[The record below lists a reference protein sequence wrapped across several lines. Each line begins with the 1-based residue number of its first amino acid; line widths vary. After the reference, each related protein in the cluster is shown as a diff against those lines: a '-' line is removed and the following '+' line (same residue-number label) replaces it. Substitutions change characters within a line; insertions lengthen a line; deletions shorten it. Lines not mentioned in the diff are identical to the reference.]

1 MQCCE
6 LELTDMPTIH
16 PTAIVEEGATLGEGV
31 VIGPQCHV
39 GPSVTLGQGTE
50 LKANV
55 CVYGNTSLGQRCVVW
70 PGAVLGGD
78 PQDLKYAGE
87 DSRLVIGDRNEI
99 REHVTIHKG
108 TDADTGVTTLG
119 SDNLIMAYAH
129 IAHDCVVGSHVVIT
143 NTVQLAGHVL
153 VEDHAAIGG
162 ASAVH
167 HFVTI
172 GAYAF
177 VAGMTRV
184 VHDVPPYMFVEG
196 NPAKVRAVNSVAV
209 QRHGLGKK
217 ALDALKHAW
226 RLLYK
231 NIAEGEGI
239 GQTNAALA
247 ELEQAYPSHPQVQR
261 VIQSVKQSTAGTFG
275 RYRESL
281 RKDAKFQNP
290 VK

>member
-1 MQCCE
+1 
-6 LELTDMPTIH
+6 MPTIH
-16 PTAIVEEGATLGEGV
+16 PTAIIERGATLGEGV
-31 VIGPQCHV
+31 AIGPYCHV
-39 GPSVTLGQGTE
+39 GSAVTIDDGTE
-50 LKANV
+50 LRSNV
-55 CVYGNTSLGQRCVVW
+55 CVYGNTSIGEQCVVW

-78 PQDLKYAGE
+78 PQDLKFAGE
-87 DSRLVIGDRNEI
+87 DSRLTIGDRNEI

-108 TDADTGVTTLG
+108 TDADTGVTTIG
-119 SDNLIMAYAH
+119 DDNLIMAYAH
-129 IAHDCVVGSHVVIT
+129 IAHDCVIGNHVIIT
-143 NTVQLAGHVL
+143 NAVQLAGHVL

-162 ASAVH
+162 SSAVH

-184 VHDVPPYMFVEG
+184 VHDVPPFMFVEG

-209 QRHGLGKK
+209 QRHGLGTD
-217 ALDALKHAW
+217 ALHALKHAW

-239 GQTNAALA
+239 GHTDAALT
-247 ELEQAYPSHPQVQR
+247 ELKSAYPDQPQVQR
-261 VIQSVKQSTAGTFG
+261 VIASVQRSTTGTFG

-281 RKDAKFQNP
+281 RRDEKLKNP

>member
-1 MQCCE
+1 
-6 LELTDMPTIH
+6 MPTIH
-16 PTAIVEEGATLGEGV
+16 PTAIIERGATLSEGV
-31 VIGPQCHV
+31 TIGPQCHI
-39 GPSVTLGQGTE
+39 GPGVTIGEGTE
-50 LKANV
+50 LRANV
-55 CVYGNTSLGQRCVVW
+55 CVYGNTSIGSQCVVW

-108 TDADTGVTTLG
+108 TDADTGVTMIG
-119 SDNLIMAYAH
+119 NDNLIMAYAH
-129 IAHDCVVGSHVVIT
+129 IAHDCVIGNHVIIT

-172 GAYAF
+172 GGYGF

-184 VHDVPPYMFVEG
+184 VHDVPPFMFVEG
-196 NPAKVRAVNSVAV
+196 NPAKVRAVNAVAV
-209 QRHGLGKK
+209 QRHGLGKA
-217 ALDALKHAW
+217 ALDPLKHAW
-226 RLLYK
+226 RLLYR

-239 GQTNAALA
+239 GHTNDALA
-247 ELEQAYPSHPQVQR
+247 ELQETYPDHPQVQR
-261 VIQSVKQSTAGTFG
+261 VIESIQRSTAGTFG

-281 RKDAKFQNP
+281 RRDEKYKNP

>member
-1 MQCCE
+1 
-6 LELTDMPTIH
+6 MPTVH
-16 PTAIVEEGATLGEGV
+16 PTAIIEKGATLGEGV
-31 VIGPQCHV
+31 TIGPFCHV
-39 GPSVTLGQGTE
+39 GPSVTIGDGTE
-50 LKANV
+50 LRSNV
-55 CVYGNTSLGQRCVVW
+55 CVYGRTSIGRQCVVW

-78 PQDLKYAGE
+78 PQDLKFAGE
-87 DSRLVIGDRNEI
+87 DSRLTIGDRNEI

-108 TDADTGVTTLG
+108 TDADTGLTSIG
-119 SDNLIMAYAH
+119 NDNLIMAYAH
-129 IAHDCVVGSHVVIT
+129 IAHDCVIGNHVIIT

-153 VEDHAAIGG
+153 IEDHAAVGG

-184 VHDVPPYMFVEG
+184 VHDVPPFMFVEG
-196 NPAKVRAVNSVAV
+196 NPAKARAVNSVAV
-209 QRHGLGKK
+209 QRHKLGTD
-217 ALDALKHAW
+217 ALRALKHAW

-231 NIAEGEGI
+231 NLAEGEGI
-239 GQTNAALA
+239 GQTSAALA
-247 ELEQAYPSHPQVQR
+247 ELKSTYPDQPQVQR
-261 VIQSVKQSTAGTFG
+261 VIASVERSTAGAYG

-281 RKDAKFQNP
+281 RRDEKLKNP

>member
-1 MQCCE
+1 
-6 LELTDMPTIH
+6 MPTIH
-16 PTAIVEEGATLGEGV
+16 PTAIVERGATLGEAV
-31 VIGPQCHV
+31 IIGPHCHV
-39 GPSVTLGQGTE
+39 GPAVTIDQGTE
-50 LKANV
+50 LRANV
-55 CVYGNTSLGQRCVVW
+55 CVYGNTSIGKQCVIW

-78 PQDLKYAGE
+78 PQDLKFAGE
-87 DSRLVIGDRNEI
+87 DSRLTLGDRNEI
-99 REHVTIHKG
+99 REHVTINKG
-108 TDADTGVTTLG
+108 TDADAGVTTIG
-119 SDNLIMAYAH
+119 NDNLIMAYAH
-129 IAHDCVVGSHVVIT
+129 IAHDCIVGNHCILT
-143 NTVQLAGHVL
+143 NTVQLAGHVV

-184 VHDVPPYMFVEG
+184 VHDVPPFMFVEG

-209 QRHGLGKK
+209 QRHNMGGDTLQ
-217 ALDALKHAW
+217 ALKHTW

-231 NIAEGEGI
+231 NIVENQGVGRTDQALVELQ
-239 GQTNAALA
+239 QT
-247 ELEQAYPSHPQVQR
+247 YPDQPQVGR
-261 VIQSVKQSTAGTFG
+261 VIAAVQRATQGVHG

-281 RKDAKFQNP
+281 RQDKKYQNP

>member
-1 MQCCE
+1 
-6 LELTDMPTIH
+6 MPTIH
-16 PTAIVEEGATLGEGV
+16 PTAIVERGATLGEGV
-31 VIGPQCHV
+31 TIGPFCHV
-39 GPSVTLGQGTE
+39 GPSVTIGDGTE
-50 LKANV
+50 LRSNV
-55 CVYGNTSLGQRCVVW
+55 CVYGRTSIGRQCVVW

-78 PQDLKYAGE
+78 PQDLKFAGE
-87 DSRLVIGDRNEI
+87 DSRLTIGDRNEI

-108 TDADTGVTTLG
+108 TDADTGLTSIG
-119 SDNLIMAYAH
+119 NDNLIMAYAH
-129 IAHDCVVGSHVVIT
+129 IAHDCVIGNHVIIT

-153 VEDHAAIGG
+153 IEDHAAVGG

-184 VHDVPPYMFVEG
+184 VHDVPPFMFVEG
-196 NPAKVRAVNSVAV
+196 NPAKARAVNSVAV
-209 QRHGLGKK
+209 QRHKLGAD
-217 ALDALKHAW
+217 ALRALKHAW

-231 NIAEGEGI
+231 NLAEGEGI
-239 GQTNAALA
+239 GQTSAALA
-247 ELEQAYPSHPQVQR
+247 ELKSTYPDQPQVRR
-261 VIQSVKQSTAGTFG
+261 VVASVERSIAGTYG

-281 RKDAKFQNP
+281 RRDEKLKNP

>member
-1 MQCCE
+1 
-6 LELTDMPTIH
+6 MPVIH
-16 PTAIVEEGATLGEGV
+16 PTATVERGATLGEGV
-31 VIGPQCHV
+31 IVGPYCHV
-39 GPSVTLGQGTE
+39 GPNATLGKGTE
-50 LKANV
+50 LKSGA
-55 CVYGNTSLGQRCVVW
+55 CIYGHTTLGEQNIVW

-87 DSRLVIGDRNEI
+87 DSRLTIGDRNEI

-119 SDNLIMAYAH
+119 DDNLIMAYAH
-129 IAHDCVVGSHVVIT
+129 IAHDCVIGSHVVIT

-184 VHDVPPYMFVEG
+184 VHDVPPFMFVEG
-196 NPAKVRAVNSVAV
+196 NPAKVRAVNAVAV
-209 QRHGLGKK
+209 HRHGLSTDT
-217 ALDALKHAW
+217 LHALKHAW

-239 GQTNAALA
+239 GHTEQALA
-247 ELEQAYPSHPQVQR
+247 ELKQAYPDHPQVQR
-261 VIQSVKQSTAGTFG
+261 VIAAVEHATAGTHG

-281 RKDAKFQNP
+281 RRDEKFRNP

>member
-1 MQCCE
+1 
-6 LELTDMPTIH
+6 MPTIH
-16 PTAIVEEGATLGEGV
+16 PTATVERGATLGEGV
-31 VIGPQCHV
+31 IIGPYCHI
-39 GPSVTLGQGTE
+39 GPSVTIDEGTE
-50 LKANV
+50 LRSNV
-55 CVYGNTSLGQRCVVW
+55 CVYGNTSIGKQCIVW
-70 PGAVLGGD
+70 PGAILGGD
-78 PQDLKYAGE
+78 PQDLKFAGE
-87 DSRLVIGDRNEI
+87 DSRLTIGDRNEI

-108 TDADTGVTTLG
+108 TDADTGVTSVG
-119 SDNLIMAYAH
+119 NDNLIMAYAH
-129 IAHDCVVGSHVVIT
+129 IAHDCVIGNHVIIT

-172 GAYAF
+172 GAYGF

-184 VHDVPPYMFVEG
+184 VHDVPPFMFVEG
-196 NPAKVRAVNSVAV
+196 NPAKVRAVNAVAV
-209 QRHGLGKK
+209 QRHKMGTN
-217 ALDALKHAW
+217 ALHALKHAW

-239 GQTNAALA
+239 GHTNAALA
-247 ELEQAYPSHPQVQR
+247 ELEATYPDHPQVQC
-261 VIQSVKQSTAGTFG
+261 VIESVKRSTAGSFG

-281 RKDAKFQNP
+281 RRDEKLRNP

>member
-1 MQCCE
+1 
-6 LELTDMPTIH
+6 MPTIH
-16 PTAIVEEGATLGEGV
+16 PTAIIEKGATLGEGV

-39 GPSVTLGQGTE
+39 GASVIVAEGTE
-50 LKANV
+50 LRANV
-55 CVYGNTSLGQRCVVW
+55 CVYGRTSIGSQCVVW

-78 PQDLKYAGE
+78 PQDLKFVGE

-108 TDADTGVTTLG
+108 TDADTGVTTIG
-119 SDNLIMAYAH
+119 DDNLIMAYAH
-129 IAHDCVVGSHVVIT
+129 IAHDCVIGNHVVIT

-172 GAYAF
+172 GAYGF

-196 NPAKVRAVNSVAV
+196 NPAKVRAVNAVAV
-209 QRHGLGKK
+209 QRHGLGTE
-217 ALDALKHAW
+217 ALHALKHAW
-226 RLLYK
+226 RLLYR

-239 GQTNAALA
+239 GHTAAALA
-247 ELEQAYPSHPQVQR
+247 ELKQAYPDHAQVAR
-261 VIQSVKQSTAGTFG
+261 VIESVERSTAGTFG

-281 RKDAKFQNP
+281 RRDEKLKNP

>member
-1 MQCCE
+1 
-6 LELTDMPTIH
+6 MPTVH
-16 PTAIVEEGATLGEGV
+16 PTAIIEKGATLGEAV
-31 VIGPQCHV
+31 TIGPFCHV
-39 GPSVTLGQGTE
+39 GPGVTLGEGTE

-55 CVYGNTSLGQRCVVW
+55 CVYGKTSIGSQCVVW

-87 DSRLVIGDRNEI
+87 DSQLRIGDRNEI

-119 SDNLIMAYAH
+119 DDNLIMAYAH
-129 IAHDCVVGSHVVIT
+129 IAHDCAIGNHVVIT

-184 VHDVPPYMFVEG
+184 VHDVPPFMFVEG
-196 NPAKVRAVNSVAV
+196 NPARVRAVNSVAV
-209 QRHGLGKK
+209 QRHKLGKP
-217 ALDALKHAW
+217 ALAALKHAW
-226 RLLYK
+226 RLLYR
-231 NIAEGEGI
+231 NIAENEGI
-239 GQTNAALA
+239 GRTHAAIE
-247 ELEQAYPSHPQVQR
+247 ELKATYPNQPQVQR
-261 VIQSVKQSTAGTFG
+261 VIQSVQRSTAGTFG

-281 RKDAKFQNP
+281 RKDKKYQNP
-290 VK
+290 VR

>member
-1 MQCCE
+1 
-6 LELTDMPTIH
+6 MPTVH
-16 PTAIVEEGATLGEGV
+16 PTSIIERGATLGEAV
-31 VIGPQCHV
+31 TIGPFCHV
-39 GPSVTLGQGTE
+39 GPAVTIDEGTE
-50 LKANV
+50 LRSNV
-55 CVYGNTSLGQRCVVW
+55 CVYGHTSIGKQCVVW

-87 DSRLVIGDRNEI
+87 DSRLIIGDRNEI

-108 TDADTGVTTLG
+108 TDADTGVTTIG
-119 SDNLIMAYAH
+119 HDNLIMAYAH
-129 IAHDCVVGSHVVIT
+129 IAHDCTIGNHVIIT
-143 NTVQLAGHVL
+143 NTVQLAGHVF

-167 HFVTI
+167 HFVTV

-184 VHDVPPYMFVEG
+184 VHDVPPFMFVEG
-196 NPAKVRAVNSVAV
+196 NPARVRAVNAVAV
-209 QRHGLGKK
+209 QRHKLGKD
-217 ALDALKHAW
+217 ALAGLKHAW

-239 GQTNAALA
+239 GHTVAALA
-247 ELEQAYPSHPQVQR
+247 ELKATYPDHPQVQR
-261 VIQSVKQSTAGTFG
+261 VIAAVERATAGSFG

-281 RKDAKFQNP
+281 RRDEKYKNP

>member
-1 MQCCE
+1 
-6 LELTDMPTIH
+6 MPTIH
-16 PTAIVEEGATLGEGV
+16 PTAIIEKGATLGEAV
-31 VIGPQCHV
+31 AIGPFCHV
-39 GPSVTLGQGTE
+39 GPGVTIGEGTE
-50 LKANV
+50 LKASV
-55 CVYGNTSLGQRCVVW
+55 CVYGKTSIGSQCVVW

-87 DSRLVIGDRNEI
+87 DSQLRIGDRNEI

-119 SDNLIMAYAH
+119 DDNLIMAYAH
-129 IAHDCVVGSHVVIT
+129 IAHDCAIGNHVVIT

-172 GAYAF
+172 GAYGF

-196 NPAKVRAVNSVAV
+196 NPARVRAVNSVAV
-209 QRHGLGKK
+209 QRHKLGKP

-226 RLLYK
+226 RLLYR
-231 NIAEGEGI
+231 NIAENEGI
-239 GQTNAALA
+239 GHTDAALA
-247 ELEQAYPSHPQVQR
+247 ELKQAYPDQPQVQR
-261 VIQSVKQSTAGTFG
+261 VIESVQRSTAGTFG

-281 RKDAKFQNP
+281 RKDKKYQNP
-290 VK
+290 VR

>member
-1 MQCCE
+1 
-6 LELTDMPTIH
+6 MPTIH
-16 PTAIVEEGATLGEGV
+16 PTAIIEKGANLGES
-31 VIGPQCHV
+31 VIVGPYCHV
-39 GPSVTLGQGTE
+39 GPDTSIGEGTE
-50 LKANV
+50 LKSNV
-55 CVYGNTSLGQRCVVW
+55 CVYGNTSIGSQCVVW
-70 PGAVLGGD
+70 PGAVIGGD

-87 DSRLVIGDRNEI
+87 DSKLIIGDRNEI
-99 REHVTIHKG
+99 REHVTIHRG
-108 TDADTGVTTLG
+108 TMADTGVTTLG

-129 IAHDCVVGSHVVIT
+129 IAHDCVIGNHVILT
-143 NTVQLAGHVL
+143 NTVQLAGHVH
-153 VEDHAAIGG
+153 VQDHAAIGG

-184 VHDVPPYMFVEG
+184 VHDVPPFMFVEG
-196 NPAKVRAVNSVAV
+196 NPAKVRAVNSVAI
-209 QRHGLGKK
+209 QRHKLGKD
-217 ALDALKHAW
+217 ALNALKHAW

-239 GQTNAALA
+239 GQTQAALV
-247 ELEQAYPSHPQVQR
+247 ELNNTYPNQPVVRR
-261 VIQSVKQSTAGTFG
+261 VIESVERSIEGTYG

-281 RKDAKFQNP
+281 RRDQKYQNP

>member
-1 MQCCE
+1 
-6 LELTDMPTIH
+6 MPTLH
-16 PTAIVEEGATLGEGV
+16 PTATVERGATLGEGV
-31 VIGPQCHV
+31 SIGPYCHV
-39 GPSVTLGQGTE
+39 GPGATIGAGTE
-50 LKANV
+50 LKAHV
-55 CVYGNTSLGQRCVVW
+55 CVYGRTSIGEQCIVW

-87 DSRLVIGDRNEI
+87 DSELRIGDRNEI

-108 TDADTGVTTLG
+108 TAVDTGVTTLG
-119 SDNLIMAYAH
+119 DDNLIMAYAH
-129 IAHDCVVGSHVVIT
+129 IAHDCEVGNHCILT
-143 NTVQLAGHVL
+143 NTVQLAGHVKI
-153 VEDHAAIGG
+153 EDHAAVGG

-184 VHDVPPYMFVEG
+184 VHDVPPFMFVEG

-209 QRHGLGKK
+209 QRHKLGVD
-217 ALDALKHAW
+217 ALHGLKHAW

-231 NIAEGEGI
+231 NLAEDQGI
-239 GQTNAALA
+239 GQTEAALA
-247 ELEQAYPSHPQVQR
+247 ELRATYPDQPEVQR
-261 VIQSVKQSTAGTFG
+261 VIQSLDRSTAGTYG

-281 RKDAKFQNP
+281 RTDKKFQNP